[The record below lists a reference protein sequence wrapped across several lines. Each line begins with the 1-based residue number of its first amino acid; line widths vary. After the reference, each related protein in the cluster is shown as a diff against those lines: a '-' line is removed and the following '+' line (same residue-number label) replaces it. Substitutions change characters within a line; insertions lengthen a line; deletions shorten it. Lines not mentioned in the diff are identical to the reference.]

1 MRKERTE
8 GIPSKCRDQ
17 SIEENLKIWNE
28 MLGSDPSPEIKK
40 YCVRGKID
48 YLCTNKCMRDPV
60 FYRFTDVPH
69 HKLGTKYKLY
79 PTYDFACPIVDSIE
93 GVTHTLR
100 ANEYS
105 DRIPMY
111 KWVLQATCL
120 NEIEIYEFSRLNLVH
135 TVLSK
140 RNLRWFVNNKIV
152 EDWSDPRFP
161 TVQGVLRRGIKVQTL
176 KDFMLAQGPSKN
188 TNLMEWDKIYAINR
202 DIIDP
207 TAKRL
212 FAVSTENG
220 VQVHIENMANDVEEI
235 TVDWYQKVKM
245 KFFYNLE

>member
-1 MRKERTE
+1 
-8 GIPSKCRDQ
+8 
-17 SIEENLKIWNE
+17 
-28 MLGSDPSPEIKK
+28 
-40 YCVRGKID
+40 
-48 YLCTNKCMRDPV
+48 
-60 FYRFTDVPH
+60 
-69 HKLGTKYKLY
+69 
-79 PTYDFACPIVDSIE
+79 
-93 GVTHTLR
+93 
-100 ANEYS
+100 
-105 DRIPMY
+105 
-111 KWVLQATCL
+111 
-120 NEIEIYEFSRLNLVH
+120 
-135 TVLSK
+135 
-140 RNLRWFVNNKIV
+140 LRWFVNNKIV

-245 KFFYNLE
+245 KYFYY